1 MVQIGRHSVYCL
13 GGGHGGGHGG
23 GGCSV
28 NQGYLTLCTALAV
41 AAGLAVAAAAG
52 AAIFIRLSGRRK
64 RRGVRGLADIF
75 QDMQDIFWVPA
86 GIVGWCVFH
95 WGAIET

>member
-1 MVQIGRHSVYCL
+1 M
-13 GGGHGGGHGG
+13 
-23 GGCSV
+23 

-52 AAIFIRLSGRRK
+52 AAIFIRLSGRRE

-86 GIVGWCVFH
+86 GIVGWCVFY